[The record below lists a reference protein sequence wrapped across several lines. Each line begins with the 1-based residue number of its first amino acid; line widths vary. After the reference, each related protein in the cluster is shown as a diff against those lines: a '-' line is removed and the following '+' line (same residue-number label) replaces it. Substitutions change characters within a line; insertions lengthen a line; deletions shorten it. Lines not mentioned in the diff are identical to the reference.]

1 MSNPWLLPFL
11 NSFSTES
18 SPSTLK
24 TPSTVTESSLVLGPV
39 GPAPAHSARHGLLA
53 PPAPGNPT
61 EFLLWG
67 GWGTHFGF
75 FNANSVFMPNLR
87 SHNLLCQLQGRQP

>member
-53 PPAPGNPT
+53 SPAPAIPLNFYSGV
-61 EFLLWG
+61 G
-67 GWGTHFGF
+67 GAHT
-75 FNANSVFMPNLR
+75 SVFLTPIPFSCR
-87 SHNLLCQLQGRQP
+87 I